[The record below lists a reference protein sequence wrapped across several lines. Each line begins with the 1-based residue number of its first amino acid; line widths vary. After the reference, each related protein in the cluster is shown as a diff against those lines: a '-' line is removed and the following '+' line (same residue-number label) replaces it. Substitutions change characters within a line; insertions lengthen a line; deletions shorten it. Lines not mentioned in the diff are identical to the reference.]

1 MKSSPDGERMTTH
14 LPRRGSH
21 SWSIVRRLTV
31 WYAGSAFGLI
41 VLATSVLYG
50 ALVSNLDRE
59 DDQFLADTI
68 HIVHAFLRDR
78 PDDTAGLK
86 RAVEWEWASRQYAQ
100 VLVRILDENGQAIVE
115 SPDMSAVLA
124 PAVFP
129 PAIGIEGEPGSG
141 AEIEGLSGSSYRVL
155 TAHAP
160 VGVSGS
166 ERRTIQV
173 ALNQAHELKL
183 LGDYRRR
190 LAWVLSIALV
200 LCTTVGHAIARR
212 AVRPVQEIAEAAKR
226 VRSSTLGSRID
237 TATLPSEV
245 AALAETF
252 NTMLQRLQESFD
264 RLSQFS
270 ADIAHELRTPV
281 NNLRGEAEVALSK
294 LRSPNEYQE
303 ILGSLLE
310 ESQRLSRII
319 DGLLFMAR
327 AETPQVH
334 IARETLSVAQ
344 ELSVVRDFYEPAAT
358 EVGVTLSVSAS
369 ADLQVVVDR
378 TLFQRAVGNLVANA
392 LTHTP
397 SGGHAS
403 IEAVED
409 HRALQVA
416 VRDTGR
422 GIPPEHLPHV
432 FDRFYRVDRS
442 RSTTSGGLG
451 LGLPLVQS
459 IMRLHQG
466 SVDIE
471 SRPGAGT
478 CVYLRFPVHPL
489 AESASAGGV

>member
-1 MKSSPDGERMTTH
+1 MTTH
-14 LPRRGSH
+14 TLQGSSR
-21 SWSIVRRLTV
+21 SWSIISRLTV
-31 WYAGSAFGLI
+31 WYACSAFGLV

-59 DDQFLADTI
+59 DDQFLADI
-68 HIVHAFLRDR
+68 VHIVRAFLRDR

-100 VLVRILDENGQAIVE
+100 VLVRILDENGLAIVE
-115 SPDMSAVLA
+115 TPGMSGVLA
-124 PAVFP
+124 MAMFP
-129 PAIGIEGEPGSG
+129 PAIGVDAEPGPG
-141 AEIEGLSGSSYRVL
+141 VELDGLSGSSYRVL

-183 LGDYRRR
+183 LDDYRRR
-190 LAWVLSIALV
+190 LAWVLSVALV
-200 LCTTVGHAIARR
+200 LCTIVGHVIARR
-212 AVRPVQEIAEAAKR
+212 AVRPVHQIAEAAKR

-237 TATLPSEV
+237 ATTLPSEV
-245 AALAETF
+245 AALAVTF
-252 NTMLQRLQESFD
+252 NTMLQGLQESFD

-281 NNLRGEAEVALSK
+281 NNLRGEAEVALTK
-294 LRSPNEYQE
+294 PRSPHEYQE

-310 ESQRLSRII
+310 EAQRLSRII

-327 AETPQVH
+327 AETPEAH

-358 EVGVTLSVSAS
+358 EAGVSLSVSAD
-369 ADLQVVVDR
+369 ADLHVLVDR

-403 IEAVED
+403 IEAVEN
-409 HRALQVA
+409 HRALQIA

-432 FDRFYRVDRS
+432 FDRFYRVDRA

-471 SRPGAGT
+471 SRPGSGT
-478 CVYLRFPVHPL
+478 CVYLRFPAHPMSE
-489 AESASAGGV
+489 ATPAGRV

>member
-1 MKSSPDGERMTTH
+1 M
-14 LPRRGSH
+14 
-21 SWSIVRRLTV
+21 V
-31 WYAGSAFGLI
+31 
-41 VLATSVLYG
+41 VLATAVLYG

-59 DDQFLADTI
+59 DDQFLADI
-68 HIVHAFLRDR
+68 VHIVRAFLRDR

-86 RAVEWEWASRQYAQ
+86 RAVEWEWASRQYAH
-100 VLVRILDENGQAIVE
+100 VFVRILDDNGRAIVE
-115 SPDMSAVLA
+115 TPGMPAVLTT
-124 PAVFP
+124 AVFP
-129 PAIGIEGEPGSG
+129 PAIGMEGDPGSG
-141 AEIEGLSGSSYRVL
+141 AEIDASNGSSYRVL
-155 TAHAP
+155 TALAP

-173 ALNQAHELKL
+173 ALNQAQEFTL
-183 LGDYRRR
+183 LDDYRRR
-190 LAWVLSIALV
+190 LAWVLSIAFV
-200 LCTTVGHAIARR
+200 LCTIVGHVIAGR
-212 AVRPVQEIAEAAKR
+212 AFRPVHQIAEAAKS
-226 VRSSTLGSRID
+226 VRSNTLGSRID
-237 TATLPSEV
+237 TTSLPTEV

-252 NTMLQRLQESFD
+252 NTMLHGLQESFD

-281 NNLRGEAEVALSK
+281 NNLRGEAEVALTK
-294 LRSPNEYQE
+294 LRSPTEYQE
-303 ILGSLLE
+303 ILGSVLE
-310 ESQRLSRII
+310 EAQRLSRII

-327 AETPQVH
+327 AETPEAH
-334 IARETLSVAQ
+334 IARETLCVAQ

-358 EVGVTLSVSAS
+358 EAGVTLSVSANT
-369 ADLQVVVDR
+369 DLQVVVDR

-397 SGGHAS
+397 SGGHAC
-403 IEAVED
+403 IEAVEN

-471 SRPGAGT
+471 SRPGSGT
-478 CVYLRFPVHPL
+478 CVYLRFPAHRQS
-489 AESASAGGV
+489 ENSATGRV

>member
-1 MKSSPDGERMTTH
+1 MTTH
-14 LPRRGSH
+14 ARAAGSR

-31 WYAGSAFGLI
+31 WYACSAFGLI
-41 VLATSVLYG
+41 LLATWVLYA

-59 DDQFLADTI
+59 DDQFLADI
-68 HIVHAFLRDR
+68 VHIVRAFLRDR
-78 PDDTAGLK
+78 PDDAAGLK
-86 RAVEWEWASRQYAQ
+86 QAVEWEWASRQYAQ
-100 VLVRILDENGQAIVE
+100 VFVRVLDENGRAIVE
-115 SPDMSAVLA
+115 TPGMSAVLVTT
-124 PAVFP
+124 VFP
-129 PAIGIEGEPGSG
+129 PAVGIDGEPGPGVEIDASG
-141 AEIEGLSGSSYRVL
+141 GSSFRVL
-155 TAHAP
+155 TADAP
-160 VGVSGS
+160 VGALGS

-183 LGDYRRR
+183 LADYRRR
-190 LAWVLSIALV
+190 LGWVLSTAFV
-200 LCTTVGHAIARR
+200 LCTIIGHAIARR

-226 VRSSTLGSRID
+226 VRSSTLDSRID
-237 TATLPSEV
+237 TASLPSEV

-252 NTMLQRLQESFD
+252 NTMLQGLQESFD

-294 LRSPNEYQE
+294 LRSPEEYRE

-310 ESQRLSRII
+310 DSQRLSRII

-327 AETPQVH
+327 AETPEVH
-334 IARETLSVAQ
+334 IVRETLSVAQ
-344 ELSVVRDFYEPAAT
+344 ELSVVTDFYEPAAM
-358 EVGVTLSVSAS
+358 EAGVTLSVSAN
-369 ADLQVVVDR
+369 ADLQVDVDR
-378 TLFQRAVGNLVANA
+378 TLFQRAVGNLVSNA

-403 IEAVED
+403 IEAVQD
-409 HRALQVA
+409 RRALQIA

-451 LGLPLVQS
+451 LGLPLVKS
-459 IMRLHQG
+459 IMGLHQG

-471 SRPGAGT
+471 SHPGLGT

-489 AESASAGGV
+489 PDGASTHRV

>member
-1 MKSSPDGERMTTH
+1 MN
-14 LPRRGSH
+14 RGRTR

-59 DDQFLADTI
+59 DDQFLSDII
-68 HIVHAFLRDR
+68 HIVRAFLRDR
-78 PDDTAGLK
+78 PDDAAGLK
-86 RAVEWEWASRQYAQ
+86 QAVEWEWASRQYAQ
-100 VLVRILDENGQAIVE
+100 VFVRILDQNSKALVE
-115 SPDMSAVLA
+115 TPGMSTML
-124 PAVFP
+124 P
-129 PAIGIEGEPGSG
+129 PALFPSRVPVDREPAPGIEVET
-141 AEIEGLSGSSYRVL
+141 AEGLSFRALTADARVGSSGDD
-155 TAHAP
+155 T
-160 VGVSGS
+160 
-166 ERRTIQV
+166 RTIHV

-183 LGDYRRR
+183 LADYRRR
-190 LAWVLSIALV
+190 LGGVLSIAFV
-200 LCTTVGHAIARR
+200 LCTIVGHAIARR
-212 AVRPVQEIAEAAKR
+212 AVRPVQEIAAAAKR

-245 AALAETF
+245 AALADTF
-252 NTMLQRLQESFD
+252 NTMLQGLQESFD

-294 LRSPNEYQE
+294 LRSPHEYQE
-303 ILGSLLE
+303 TLGSLLE

-327 AETPQVH
+327 AETPDIH
-334 IARETLSVAQ
+334 IVRETLSVAQ

-358 EVGVTLSVSAS
+358 EAGVTLSVSAT
-369 ADLQVVVDR
+369 ADLQVDVDR
-378 TLFQRAVGNLVANA
+378 TLFQRAVGNLVSNA

-397 SGGHAS
+397 SGGQAR
-403 IEAVED
+403 IEAVQD

-422 GIPPEHLPHV
+422 GITPEHLPHV

-451 LGLPLVQS
+451 LGLPLVKS

-471 SRPGAGT
+471 SQPGSGT
-478 CVYLRFPVHPL
+478 SVYLRFPRVSLSDAPPDHH
-489 AESASAGGV
+489 V

>member
-1 MKSSPDGERMTTH
+1 MTSH
-14 LPRRGSH
+14 SFRSGSR

-31 WYAGSAFGLI
+31 WYACSAFGLV

-59 DDQFLADTI
+59 DDQFLAD
-68 HIVHAFLRDR
+68 IVNIVRAFLRDR

-86 RAVEWEWASRQYAQ
+86 QAVEWEWASRQYAQ
-100 VLVRILDENGQAIVE
+100 VFVRILDEHGQAIVE
-115 SPDMSAVLA
+115 TPGMSAVLA
-124 PAVFP
+124 TAMFP
-129 PAIGIEGEPGSG
+129 PAIGIEAEPGSG
-141 AEIEGLSGSSYRVL
+141 VELDGLSGSSYRVL

-183 LGDYRRR
+183 LDDYRRR
-190 LAWVLSIALV
+190 LAWVISIALV
-200 LCTTVGHAIARR
+200 LCTIVGHVIARR
-212 AVRPVQEIAEAAKR
+212 AVRPVHQIAEAAKR
-226 VRSSTLGSRID
+226 VRSSTLDSRID
-237 TATLPSEV
+237 TTTLPSEV

-252 NTMLQRLQESFD
+252 NTMLQGLQESFD

-281 NNLRGEAEVALSK
+281 NNLRGEAEVALTK
-294 LRSPNEYQE
+294 LRSPHEYQE

-310 ESQRLSRII
+310 ETQRLSRII

-327 AETPQVH
+327 AETPEVH

-358 EVGVTLSVSAS
+358 EAGVTLSVSAN
-369 ADLQVVVDR
+369 ADLRVVVDR

-392 LTHTP
+392 LTHAA
-397 SGGHAS
+397 SGGRAS
-403 IEAVED
+403 IEAVGN

-471 SRPGAGT
+471 SRPGSGT
-478 CVYLRFPVHPL
+478 CVYLRFPAHPL
-489 AESASAGGV
+489 SEDSPAGRV